1 MKKHSTLKSL
11 LLLTSFLAFF
21 GSARASLV
29 NGDFETG
36 NLSGWSLFTTSNGTM
51 GPSPLAQ
58 VTLFDVDGDSVL
70 SHAASMSVGYAT
82 APCSSPGVSCPQP
95 TEGGGLRQNV
105 YFTGG
110 LFSLSAQVAVQN
122 TFLYGGYNLDGGLF
136 SFILDGTTLDTFSVG
151 RIKAGSTQRGLLSYS
166 GFIGE
171 GFHTLDLLV
180 TRNYASSQSLFQ
192 YVDNVSAKEIPEP
205 GTLLLVA
212 IALLS
217 FPIIRRIG
225 RV

>member
-1 MKKHSTLKSL
+1 MKKHSILKPLLQLVSL
-11 LLLTSFLAFF
+11 LAFF
-21 GSARASLV
+21 GSAQASLV

-36 NLSGWSLFTTSNGTM
+36 NLSGWSIFTTYNGTT
-51 GPSPLAQ
+51 GPSPLPH
-58 VTLFDVDGDSVL
+58 VSLFDVDGDAVL

-82 APCSSPGVSCPQP
+82 APCSYPGFGCAQP

-105 YFTGG
+105 YFAGG

-122 TFLYGGYNLDGGLF
+122 TLLYGGYNLDGGLF
-136 SFILDGTTLDTFSVG
+136 SLILDGSTLDTFSVG
-151 RIKAGSTQRGLLSYS
+151 RINAGSTQRGSLSYN
-166 GFIGE
+166 GFIGA

-192 YVDNVSAKEIPEP
+192 YVDNVSVKELAEP
-205 GTLLLVA
+205 GTLMLVA

-217 FPIIRRIG
+217 FPIVRR
-225 RV
+225 RARA